1 MVDEMELR
9 MRRLILPFAAV
20 VVLGTAPAVAA
31 GLKVAVVAPADGPFA
46 LLGKQI
52 VDGAGFEAKDH
63 GSQIIVIP
71 ETCEA
76 GDGEKLTKAIL
87 DSGAEAAIGFLCT
100 ESLEASIAAL
110 NEANIPALTVSVRS
124 DILMEDAAKNNWPL
138 FRLVPGAAKEATKIS
153 DVILDRWKDKPLA
166 LIDDGTIHGREL
178 VEAVRASLEKIG
190 LSAIFIDTYR
200 PSQEQQVALVRRLA
214 KSGATHVFV
223 GGDRAD
229 MAVMARNAASEKIGL
244 TFLGGE
250 TLYAPDQPVP
260 LQSGVLAV
268 ALPDYARQPQA
279 AEVTK
284 ALSEAGI
291 VAEGYVLPAFAART
305 LLEAAKDLAGTDD
318 IPLRD
323 AVARGKFETVIGPIS
338 FDTHHELA
346 ENPYQLLEWRDGRFS
361 PAPPAVD

>member
-1 MVDEMELR
+1 
-9 MRRLILPFAAV
+9 
-20 VVLGTAPAVAA
+20 
-31 GLKVAVVAPADGPFA
+31 
-46 LLGKQI
+46 
-52 VDGAGFEAKDH
+52 
-63 GSQIIVIP
+63 
-71 ETCEA
+71 
-76 GDGEKLTKAIL
+76 
-87 DSGAEAAIGFLCT
+87 
-100 ESLEASIAAL
+100 
-110 NEANIPALTVSVRS
+110 
-124 DILMEDAAKNNWPL
+124 MEDAAKNNWPL

-190 LSAIFIDTYR
+190 LSAIFTDTYR

-229 MAVMARNAASEKIGL
+229 MAVMARDAASEKIGL

-323 AVARGKFETVIGPIS
+323 AVARGKFETVIGPVS
-338 FDTHHELA
+338 FDAHHELA